1 MTRRGAGEMKRFTIK
16 ARSHTVGTL
25 VVGCSVALLAWCW
38 WPRGEAMQLIQ
49 LRRADGSVQR
59 FARNL
64 SAGELNFLRRRIE
77 NRDVTEPVAKIA
89 WHRWLM
95 ETASHY
101 DQLNQV
107 KPQPAENDAD
117 DAVVPV
123 SYETTSSAES
133 LVKDDADTARSV
145 DWKRLAD
152 HNRVVLA
159 NIDQRVQELRR
170 ELGESPVQL
179 LGTVP
184 GPIAPWC
191 LPVSLMLAIASGA
204 AHALW
209 CRCCP
214 GWRLTAIKRPPSAD
228 DSVGHSGHETAASVS
243 SVDAVLTDD
252 AKLSH
257 QLPIALPKDWIEIRQ
272 GAQFHVRRLLV
283 ISVACAALLSVWNV
297 TGA

>member
-64 SAGELNFLRRRIE
+64 NVGELNFLRRRIE
-77 NRDVTEPVAKIA
+77 NRDVTEPVAKIG
-89 WHRWLM
+89 WHRWVM

-107 KPQPAENDAD
+107 KPPPVDDAD

-123 SYETTSSAES
+123 SYETTSPAES
-133 LVKDDADTARSV
+133 LAKDGADAAPSV
-145 DWKRLAD
+145 DWKRQAD
-152 HNRVVLA
+152 HSRVVLA

-170 ELGESPVQL
+170 QLGESPVQL

-184 GPIAPWC
+184 GPVAPWC
-191 LPVSLMLAIASGA
+191 LPVSLILAIVSGA
-204 AHALW
+204 AHAFW
-209 CRCCP
+209 CRYCP
-214 GWRLTAIKRPPSAD
+214 GWRLTAIKSLASAE
-228 DSVGHSGHETAASVS
+228 DSGGDSGRQTAASIS
-243 SVDAVLTDD
+243 GGDAVLTDD
-252 AKLSH
+252 ADLSH

-283 ISVACAALLSVWNV
+283 IGVACAALLSVWNV